1 VTTRLEALHQ
11 EVTKA
16 KTTCP
21 NSLEFA
27 SPYDGRSD
35 TPHDS
40 FQLKLPPA
48 SRQVIEMAIDR
59 HTTNKDYGTKK
70 INAALDDVFSKYTKF
85 LDDYEV
91 AATKSI
97 LKPSE
102 FNGRTALDGNF
113 RVCLILDGELEQLNG
128 LVHLLTEYTLR
139 RGFDLVKLAG
149 GCSPNQQPNDVM
161 ASFRI
166 LKQFLRSPHYK
177 SLQSK
182 LIGRKDR
189 PHYMDKVST
198 VLAPLDQASRS
209 TFEKALIVL
218 PEVLSTA
225 YSRANV
231 MRGWECIDPNNY
243 EQIMDRCPSWRLL
256 NASDKKEVLAS
267 IPKLAKHA
275 IYEMGTPTDEKMV
288 ELVGHIL
295 GMPDT
300 GGVRSSEAGG
310 DTDESDDD
318 DDDDDDDDRNN
329 ALPNK
334 KQKTNE
340 TPLKD
345 RVLNRFRATNVS
357 CPSNRYF
364 VANRLAISEAQGA
377 ASQLKDAIK
386 KSAPDLKFLLADIEA
401 EKKKEAAAAALVA
414 ATAAEGKPKCSNKD
428 VFCNY
433 SGTRVT
439 LCGVARC
446 KVAFCKKCCEDGNM
460 TKHKTCIHKVK

>member
-1 VTTRLEALHQ
+1 VKTSLESLRQ
-11 EVTKA
+11 EVAAA

-21 NSLEFA
+21 ISLQFA

-59 HTTNKDYGTKK
+59 NTNNKDYGSKK
-70 INAALDDVFSKYTKF
+70 INAALDDVFSKYAKF
-85 LDDYEV
+85 LNDYET
-91 AATKSI
+91 AATKSL
-97 LKPSE
+97 LKPSD
-102 FNGRTALDGNF
+102 FNGRTALDGDY
-113 RVCLILDGELEQLNG
+113 RVCLILDGELEQLIG
-128 LVHLLTEYTLR
+128 LVHLLTEYTMR

-166 LKQFLRSPHYK
+166 LKQFLGSSHYR

-182 LIGRKDR
+182 LLGRKDR
-189 PHYMDKVST
+189 PHYMDKVT
-198 VLAPLDQASRS
+198 KVLAPLDQASRS

-218 PEVLSTA
+218 PEVLSSA

-231 MRGWECIDPNNY
+231 MRGWECINPNNY
-243 EQIMDRCPSWRLL
+243 EGIMDRSPAWRYLTEV
-256 NASDKKEVLAS
+256 DKKEVLDS
-267 IPKLAKHA
+267 IPELAKHA
-275 IYEMGTPTDEKMV
+275 IYEMGTPTDEKM
-288 ELVGHIL
+288 ESMVGHIL
-295 GMPDT
+295 GKPDT
-300 GGVRSSEAGG
+300 GGVRSSGAGG

-318 DDDDDDDDRNN
+318 DDDDDQTK

-334 KQKTNE
+334 KHKPNE

-357 CPSNRYF
+357 CPASRYF

-377 ASQLKDAIK
+377 ASQLKAATK
-386 KSAPDLKFLLADIEA
+386 KAAPDLKSLLANKEA
-401 EKKKEAAAAALVA
+401 EKKKEVAAAALAA
-414 ATAAEGKPKCSNKD
+414 ATANEGKLKCSNKD
-428 VFCNY
+428 LFCSY
-433 SGTRVT
+433 SGNKVT
-439 LCGVARC
+439 PCGIARC
-446 KVAFCKKCCEDGNM
+446 KVAFCKKCFDDGNM
-460 TKHKTCIHKVK
+460 TKHKSCIHKGA